1 MTFIYEPR
9 LYILCGLP
17 FSGKTTL
24 AKQLVETLRI
34 PGIDLDV
41 INSAKGIGREGQ
53 PISADEWDDT
63 YTRSYQQLAAYLRQ
77 GISVVYDATNFLR
90 TQRDRLRAIA
100 DDCGVPATVIFVDV
114 PLEVATARWQLNRI
128 SKQRYDVR
136 DEDFAQ
142 VIEQFEPPMDDERFL
157 RYEQG
162 MPRDHWI
169 GSLLRHP

>member
-63 YTRSYQQLAAYLRQ
+63 YTRSYQQLSPPICGRAFPLCTMQ
-77 GISVVYDATNFLR
+77 R
-90 TQRDRLRAIA
+90 TSYARN
-100 DDCGVPATVIFVDV
+100 
-114 PLEVATARWQLNRI
+114 ATA
-128 SKQRYDVR
+128 
-136 DEDFAQ
+136 FAQ
-142 VIEQFEPPMDDERFL
+142 L
-157 RYEQG
+157 LTTAAS
-162 MPRDHWI
+162 PRRSYSSMYPSKSQPHD
-169 GSLLRHP
+169 GN